1 MKKTILTY
9 GDSYTHGKVPGA
21 PKRYSREENFVG
33 VLEKELGEDF
43 RIIDEGLR
51 ARTLSGENTFFPER
65 DGLAQFGPILGSH
78 LPLDLICIFLGTNDC
93 NKTSSKSDEEIYQA
107 LLEYKNKIEEWC
119 KNLIIEKIPKV
130 MIIAPP
136 VIRGDQ
142 VILDKVISGIFDAE
156 SEEKSKRLAPIYEK
170 FCNENGCEF
179 FNSATY
185 VKTSDGEGIHLD
197 LENNASLGKVLA
209 REIKNFYF

>member
-1 MKKTILTY
+1 MTKTILIY

-33 VLEKELGEDF
+33 VLEKELGDGF

-51 ARTLSGENTFFPER
+51 ARTLSGENIFFPER

-93 NKTSSKSDEEIYQA
+93 NKTGTKSDEEIYQT

-136 VIRGDQ
+136 IIRGDQ
-142 VILDKVISGIFDAE
+142 VILDKVISGIFDVD

-170 FCNENGCEF
+170 FCIENDCEF
-179 FNSATY
+179 FNSAKY
-185 VKTSDGEGIHLD
+185 AKTSDGEGIHLD
-197 LENNASLGKVLA
+197 LEKNTSLGKALA
-209 REIKNFYF
+209 EKIKSID

>member
-1 MKKTILTY
+1 MTKTILIY

-33 VLEKELGEDF
+33 VLEKELGDGF

-51 ARTLSGENTFFPER
+51 ARTLSGENIFFPER

-93 NKTSSKSDEEIYQA
+93 NKTGTKSDEETYQT

-119 KNLIIEKIPKV
+119 KNLIIETVPKI

-136 VIRGDQ
+136 IIRGDQ
-142 VILDKVISGIFDAE
+142 VVLDKVISGIFDVD

-170 FCNENGCEF
+170 FCIENDCEF
-179 FNSATY
+179 FNSAKY
-185 VKTSDGEGIHLD
+185 AKTSDGEGIHLD
-197 LENNASLGKVLA
+197 LENNTSLGKALA
-209 REIKNFYF
+209 EKIKSID